1 MKGKMKMKQLFINN
15 KPTDYMINQEGK
27 IYSNKTKKELT
38 GTVYNTGYRFVR
50 LTTEDGKKGY
60 AVHRLVAQ
68 TFIPNPKNLPIV
80 NHKDGNKL
88 NNNVNNLEWVTQSE
102 NRYHAIKT
110 QISNLAYGKRNKQ
123 NIIEDGVFWK
133 RYLDTN
139 YLVSKE
145 GRVYNTKTK
154 ILLKAT
160 PRTSG
165 YIVYTLRINNKNI
178 TKQAHILVLQT
189 WRPNDN
195 KNMIVNHIDGNPANN
210 NLENLEWVTKRENA
224 LHSCYTLKKLV
235 KPIIQTTLE
244 GQEKEYPSIIE
255 AARALKVTDGA
266 IRCALKT
273 GGKSCNSF
281 WRYK

>member
-1 MKGKMKMKQLFINN
+1 MKQLFING
-15 KPTDYMINQEGK
+15 KPTDYMISQEGK
-27 IYSNKTKKELT
+27 IYSNKTKRELT
-38 GTVYNTGYRFVR
+38 GTIYNSGYRFVR

-60 AVHRLVAQ
+60 AIHRLVAQ
-68 TFIPNPKNLPIV
+68 SFIPNPKNLPIV

-88 NNNVNNLEWVTQSE
+88 NNCVNNLEWVTQSE
-102 NRYHAIKT
+102 NRKHAVKT
-110 QISNLAYGKRNKQ
+110 HLSNLAYGKRDKR
-123 NIIEDGVFWK
+123 NIIEDNVLWK

-160 PRTSG
+160 PRQSG
-165 YIVYTLRINNKNI
+165 YVVYTLRINNKSV
-178 TKQAHILVLQT
+178 TKQGHILVMQT
-189 WRPNDN
+189 WNPTKRNDV
-195 KNMIVNHIDGNPANN
+195 IVNHIDGNPSNN
-210 NLENLEWVTKRENA
+210 ALENLEWITKKENA
-224 LHSCYTLKKLV
+224 LHSCYVLNKLV
-235 KPIIQTTLE
+235 KPVIQTTLD
-244 GQEKEYPSIIE
+244 GQEKEYPSVIE
-255 AARALKVTDGA
+255 AARALGVTDGA